1 MSEKILS
8 EFAVRLNKSR
18 TQLQDVCNQVESLRK
33 ESTKLQ
39 GELDQANEEKI
50 AAEREQDQ
58 LSGQYEQVK
67 RQNEEENA
75 RYQAEQQELKELRKK
90 KIVLGKSKELQEK
103 ECEKLSNEL
112 QQHIQDRKELESLAK
127 KLSE

>member
-1 MSEKILS
+1 MFNYKFIKQLINYKNQNHKPKMSEKILS

-39 GELDQANEEKI
+39 HELDSANEEKV

-58 LSGQYEQVK
+58 LS
-67 RQNEEENA
+67 
-75 RYQAEQQELKELRKK
+75 
-90 KIVLGKSKELQEK
+90 S
-103 ECEKLSNEL
+103 
-112 QQHIQDRKELESLAK
+112 
-127 KLSE
+127 

>member
-1 MSEKILS
+1 MFNYKFIKQLINYKNQNHHKPKMSEKILS

-39 GELDQANEEKI
+39 HELDSANEEKV

-58 LSGQYEQVK
+58 LS
-67 RQNEEENA
+67 
-75 RYQAEQQELKELRKK
+75 
-90 KIVLGKSKELQEK
+90 S
-103 ECEKLSNEL
+103 
-112 QQHIQDRKELESLAK
+112 
-127 KLSE
+127 

>member
-18 TQLQDVCNQVESLRK
+18 TQLQDVCNQVEGLRK

-39 GELDQANEEKI
+39 IELDEANEEKI
-50 AAEREQDQ
+50 AAEKEQE
-58 LSGQYEQVK
+58 LLRGQYDNIK
-67 RQNEEENA
+67 SQNDQENA
-75 RYQAEQQELKELRKK
+75 RYMSEQNDLKDLRKK
-90 KIVLGKSKELQEK
+90 KMDLGRAKDLQEK

-112 QQHIQDRKELESLAK
+112 
-127 KLSE
+127 